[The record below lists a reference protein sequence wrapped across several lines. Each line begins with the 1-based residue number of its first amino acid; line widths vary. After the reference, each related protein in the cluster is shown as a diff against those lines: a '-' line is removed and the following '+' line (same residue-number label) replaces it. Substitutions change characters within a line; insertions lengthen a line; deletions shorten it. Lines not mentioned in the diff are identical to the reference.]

1 MCAHYFS
8 VSEPKIFVY
17 RTFSAVYEKKNEQT
31 MINFM
36 KTSSTFFLVAVTTST
51 IESCVCLDVASE
63 EVGIQFQEQIHFIIV
78 YLYKE
83 SENVPLTQSA
93 QTTHSQIDVL

>member
-17 RTFSAVYEKKNEQT
+17 RSFSAVYEKNEQT

-78 YLYKE
+78 YICTRNLKM
-83 SENVPLTQSA
+83 SQSA